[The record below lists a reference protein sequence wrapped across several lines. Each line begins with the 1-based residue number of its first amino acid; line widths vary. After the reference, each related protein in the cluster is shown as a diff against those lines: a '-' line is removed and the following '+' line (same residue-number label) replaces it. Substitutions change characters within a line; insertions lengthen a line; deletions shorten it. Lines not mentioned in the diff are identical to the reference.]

1 MNDRLGGARIGA
13 GVGPAVAFV
22 FELAGQS
29 DARESRTELATRTVD
44 ALCEA
49 CQREVRC
56 ARAPGALSEV
66 AWKPPV
72 KCLPILLL
80 AAACSGAMTSLTA
93 CGGKQND
100 DELSYTEAAEEL
112 YASAEAVFER
122 KNYEGAR
129 ARYTQLYQEFPY
141 SQLATMSELRV
152 ADCYFE
158 ERSYELARATYERFV
173 QFHPTNENV
182 PWAAYRVA
190 QTWVKQLPGE
200 FFLMPPG
207 HDRDLTQARN
217 AYTALRSF
225 QRVYPDTEFA
235 DAVAEDLLRVTQLL
249 TDHEVYVGRWY
260 LRHDNALA
268 AARRA
273 RYVLDNY
280 PDAAVVPDALF
291 LFAQS
296 MLEMGD
302 VDQAATALQRLA
314 SEFADTEP
322 GRVAVGYLQQLQ

>member
-1 MNDRLGGARIGA
+1 MRGLSTRGPVDPVPAARSSI
-13 GVGPAVAFV
+13 VI
-22 FELAGQS
+22 
-29 DARESRTELATRTVD
+29 
-44 ALCEA
+44 
-49 CQREVRC
+49 
-56 ARAPGALSEV
+56 
-66 AWKPPV
+66 WNPPV
-72 KCLPILLL
+72 KRLSALLL
-80 AAACSGAMTSLTA
+80 GLACLGGLSTVTA
-93 CGGKQND
+93 CGGGQSA

-112 YASAEAVFER
+112 YAAAEAVFER
-122 KNYEGAR
+122 RDYEGAR
-129 ARYTQLYQEFPY
+129 SRYTQLYQEFPY
-141 SQLATMSELRV
+141 SQLATMAELRV

-190 QTWVKQLPGE
+190 QTWVRQLPGE

-235 DAVAEDLLRVTQLL
+235 DEVEVDLQRVTQLL

-280 PDAAVVPDALF
+280 PDAEVIPDALF

-314 SEFADTEP
+314 AEFADTEP